1 MHRFQRGKI
10 FESDRCSW
18 DDHFDL
24 EIQETEYP
32 PLLRPDGFLHL
43 EGVTYWCPKLI
54 HPIIDFR
61 TRRFFNLGCTPKRK
75 SPGAFRIT
83 CKSSQKSTQNHI
95 FSSWI
100 PNLLL
105 LGGKFHWPLR
115 CLLGRLVACHT
126 AQPASND
133 IGGRPTSIQPKLHW
147 PAKNPGRAAIFVV
160 HSNGPLKKVLEEEF
174 PFKYAWK
181 T

>member
-61 TRRFFNLGCTPKRK
+61 TRRFFNLGYTPTWK
-75 SPGAFRIT
+75 SPGAFRFT
-83 CKSSQKSTQNHI
+83 CKSPQKSTQNHNI
-95 FSSWI
+95 LSWI

-105 LGGKFHWPLR
+105 FWGEIPLTPSVFVGAFSLPY
-115 CLLGRLVACHT
+115 C
-126 AQPASND
+126 
-133 IGGRPTSIQPKLHW
+133 PTSIQRHW
-147 PAKNPGRAAIFVV
+147 RTANLDPTKAA
-160 HSNGPLKKVLEEEF
+160 L
-174 PFKYAWK
+174 AR
-181 T
+181 